1 MHPYY
6 IGCDVQPTPSNNGNE
21 LECPTAFATQYTE
34 QQIEDAYNPESMTY
48 EQAREL
54 GLGVWI
60 ALAIAFGVRIII
72 HNMRYLETYS

>member
-6 IGCDVQPTPSNNGNE
+6 IGCDVAPTVTNNGNWTR
-21 LECPTAFATQYTE
+21 CPTTEATEYTE
-34 QQIEDAYNPESMTY
+34 QQIQDAYSPESMTY